1 MKYSSADM
9 LAGLILLAFLSTS
22 SAQKTSSIPN
32 TVTSTPSTRNST
44 EARLPP
50 TDTGSVASP
59 TITQSSARLNPTA
72 QDATIIPSPTLS
84 VNVTSQTHIEVST
97 YRLVTTE
104 VTTGTA
110 PATTTSPPPIGS
122 ILGFAFAVIIVVF
135 IFASVGILCCLVGI
149 LFFKVSRGNTGD
161 RRAEL
166 LQSNKITRRI
176 ISVSSSLYASI
187 NERGR
192 IRRERSDNTQQ
203 NIVSY

>member
-9 LAGLILLAFLSTS
+9 LASVILLAFLSTS

-44 EARLPP
+44 EARLLP
-50 TDTGSVASP
+50 TDTVASP
-59 TITQSSARLNPTA
+59 TITQSSTKLNPTA
-72 QDATIIPSPTLS
+72 QDATIIPSPTLA
-84 VNVTSQTHIEVST
+84 VKVTSQTHTEVST

-104 VTTGTA
+104 VNTGTA
-110 PATTTSPPPIGS
+110 PATITSPPPIGS

-135 IFASVGILCCLVGI
+135 IFASVGVLCCLVGI
-149 LFFKVSRGNTGD
+149 LFFKVSRGTKGD

-192 IRRERSDNTQQ
+192 IRRERSDNIQQ